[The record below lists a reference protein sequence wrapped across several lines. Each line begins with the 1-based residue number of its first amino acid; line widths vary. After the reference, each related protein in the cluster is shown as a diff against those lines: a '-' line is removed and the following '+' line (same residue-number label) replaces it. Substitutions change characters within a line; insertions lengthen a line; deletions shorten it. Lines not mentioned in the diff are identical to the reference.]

1 MVGDDGLRRCPWAL
15 THPLNQ
21 YYHDTEWGLAV
32 HGESPLFERVS
43 LEAFQAGLSW
53 LTILAKRPA
62 FRTAFAGF
70 DAERVAAY
78 NDSVLDKLMLDHSIV
93 RNRAKIQAART
104 NAQAV
109 LALRGGKG
117 LDAFLWSHGPD
128 HTGAPR
134 VVSDIPTTTPAS
146 RALAAGLR
154 EKGFR
159 FIGPISAHALME
171 AVGMVDSHLVGCH
184 RRGSSGLFHLSTG
197 LRRQRW
203 GPPEPPPNGGDLL
216 ELGGRDSNSQPNG

>member
-1 MVGDDGLRRCPWAL
+1 MDDDGLRRCPWAL
-15 THPLNQ
+15 THPLNRH
-21 YYHDTEWGLAV
+21 YHDTEWGLAV

-70 DAERVAAY
+70 DAERVAAFS
-78 NDSVLDKLMLDHSIV
+78 DSVLVELMLDHSIV

-104 NAQAV
+104 NARAV
-109 LALRGGKG
+109 LDLRHGGG
-117 LDAFLWSHGPD
+117 LDAFLWSHAPN
-128 HTGAPR
+128 HTAAPQ
-134 VVSDIPTTTPAS
+134 VVSDVATTTPAS
-146 RALAAGLR
+146 RTLAAVLK

-184 RRGSSGLFHLSTG
+184 RRGSSGVFHPSTG
-197 LRRQRW
+197 LRHE
-203 GPPEPPPNGGDLL
+203 PLDSPELRARLPGAPGG
-216 ELGGRDSNSQPNG
+216 